1 VDEATS
7 EVVGSCA
14 FKGAPTDGGTVEI
27 AYFTYPGFEGRGYA
41 TGMAGKL
48 IELASASPEVRRVV
62 AHTLPEANASTR
74 VLERVGMTFVGEVI
88 DPEDGRVWRW
98 QKQTGA

>member
-1 VDEATS
+1 MRVQK
-7 EVVGSCA
+7 CA
-14 FKGAPTDGGTVEI
+14 DRRRDGRDRLLHV
-27 AYFTYPGFEGRGYA
+27 PGFEGGGYA

-48 IELASASPEVRRVV
+48 IELASSSPAVRRVV
-62 AHTLPEANASTR
+62 AHTLPETNASTR

-98 QKQTGA
+98 QMQTGAYNRC